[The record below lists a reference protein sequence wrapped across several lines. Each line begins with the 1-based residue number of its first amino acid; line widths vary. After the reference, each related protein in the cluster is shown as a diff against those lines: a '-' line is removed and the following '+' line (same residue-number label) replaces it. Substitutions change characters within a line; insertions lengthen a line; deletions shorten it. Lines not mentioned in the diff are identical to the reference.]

1 MSTNLE
7 KALLQLGCIKS
18 TDTNVGI
25 ATTTFKVIN
34 PNNLGDYSLT
44 GVTTSVTYSSTEA
57 EKEYTNSVEWRKPDG
72 SMSMSPSDFV
82 LDYSTVGPVVEL
94 MMLREERNKKLDATD
109 WVVTKAFETGSSVPE
124 SWKTYRQAL
133 RDLPA
138 SASPSLDSDGFLDLS
153 SVTWPTEPT

>member
-57 EKEYTNSVEWRKPDG
+57 EKEYYNSVEWRKPDG
-72 SMSMSPSDFV
+72 SVSMTPSDFV
-82 LDYSTVGPVVEL
+82 LDYSVVGPVVEL
-94 MMLREERNKKLDATD
+94 MMLREERNKKLAATD

-133 RDLPA
+133 RDIT
-138 SASPSLDSDGFLDLS
+138 LS
-153 SVTWPTEPT
+153 TQSIFSVTWPTEPS

>member
-1 MSTNLE
+1 MSTILE

-44 GVTTSVTYSSTEA
+44 GVTTSVIYSSTEA
-57 EKEYTNSVEWRKPDG
+57 EKEYYNSVEWRKPDG
-72 SMSMSPSDFV
+72 SVSMTPSDFV
-82 LDYSTVGPVVEL
+82 LDYNVVGPVVEL
-94 MMLREERNKKLDATD
+94 MMLREERNKKLAATD

-133 RDLPA
+133 RDIT
-138 SASPSLDSDGFLDLS
+138 LS
-153 SVTWPTEPT
+153 TQSIFSVTWPTEPS

>member
-44 GVTTSVTYSSTEA
+44 GVTTSVTYSSAEA
-57 EKEYTNSVEWRKPDG
+57 EKEYTNSVEWRKRDG
-72 SMSMSPSDFV
+72 KVSMSSTDFV
-82 LDYSTVGPVVEL
+82 VDYSKVGPVVEL
-94 MMLREERNKKLDATD
+94 LMLREERNKKLAATD

-133 RDLPA
+133 RDITI
-138 SASPSLDSDGFLDLS
+138 STQSIF
-153 SVTWPTEPT
+153 SVTWPTEPS

>member
-44 GVTTSVTYSSTEA
+44 GVTTSVTYSSAEA

-72 SMSMSPSDFV
+72 SVSMTPSDFV
-82 LDYSTVGPVVEL
+82 LDYSVVGPVVEL
-94 MMLREERNKKLDATD
+94 MMLREERNKKLAATD
-109 WVVTKAFETGSSVPE
+109 WVVTKAFETGGGVPE

-133 RDLPA
+133 RDITI
-138 SASPSLDSDGFLDLS
+138 STQSIF
-153 SVTWPTEPT
+153 SVTWPTEPS

>member
-1 MSTNLE
+1 MSTILE

-34 PNNLGDYSLT
+34 PNNLGDYALT
-44 GVTTSVTYSSTEA
+44 GVTTSVTYSSAEA

-72 SMSMSPSDFV
+72 SVSMTSSDFV
-82 LDYSTVGPVVEL
+82 LDYGVVGPVVEL
-94 MMLREERNKKLDATD
+94 MMLREERNKKLAATD

-133 RDLPA
+133 RDITI
-138 SASPSLDSDGFLDLS
+138 STQSIF
-153 SVTWPTEPT
+153 SVTWPTEPS

>member
-1 MSTNLE
+1 MSTILE

-44 GVTTSVTYSSTEA
+44 GVTTSVIYSSTEA
-57 EKEYTNSVEWRKPDG
+57 EKEYYNSVEWRKPDG
-72 SMSMSPSDFV
+72 SVSMTPSDFV
-82 LDYSTVGPVVEL
+82 LDYNVVGPVVEL
-94 MMLREERNKKLDATD
+94 MMLREERNKKLAATD
-109 WVVTKAFETGSSVPE
+109 WVVTKAFETGGGVPE

-133 RDLPA
+133 RDITI
-138 SASPSLDSDGFLDLS
+138 STQSIF
-153 SVTWPTEPT
+153 SVTWPTEPS

>member
-25 ATTTFKVIN
+25 ATTTFNVIN
-34 PNNLGDYSLT
+34 PNNLGVYSLT
-44 GVTTSVTYSSTEA
+44 GVTNSVTYSSAEA

-72 SMSMSPSDFV
+72 SISMSPADFV
-82 LDYSTVGPVVEL
+82 VDYSKVGPVVEL
-94 MMLREERNKKLDATD
+94 LMLREERNKKLAATD
-109 WVVTKAFETGSSVPE
+109 WIVTKAFETGSSVPE

-133 RDLPA
+133 RDITI
-138 SASPSLDSDGFLDLS
+138 STQSIF
-153 SVTWPTEPT
+153 SVTWPTEPS

>member
-44 GVTTSVTYSSTEA
+44 GVTTSVTYSSAEA
-57 EKEYTNSVEWRKPDG
+57 EKEYTNSVEWRKSDG
-72 SMSMSPSDFV
+72 SISMTPADFV
-82 LDYSTVGPVVEL
+82 VDYSAVGPVVEL
-94 MMLREERNKKLDATD
+94 LMLREERNKKLAATD
-109 WVVTKAFETGSSVPE
+109 WTQFNDSPLSDSKKTEWS
-124 SWKTYRQAL
+124 TYRQAL
-133 RDLPA
+133 RDIT
-138 SASPSLDSDGFLDLS
+138 SSTQSIF
-153 SVTWPTEPT
+153 SVTWPTEPS

>member
-25 ATTTFKVIN
+25 ATTTFEVVN
-34 PNNLGDYSLT
+34 PNNLGVYSLT
-44 GVTTSVTYSSTEA
+44 GVTTSVTYSSAEA

-72 SMSMSPSDFV
+72 SISMSPADFV
-82 LDYSTVGPVVEL
+82 VDYSKVGPVVEL
-94 MMLREERNKKLDATD
+94 LMLREERNKKLAATD
-109 WVVTKAFETGSSVPE
+109 WVVTKAFETGGSVPE

-138 SASPSLDSDGFLDLS
+138 NTSDPSNP
-153 SVTWPTEPT
+153 TWPTKPS

>member
-44 GVTTSVTYSSTEA
+44 GVTTSVAYSSAEA

-72 SMSMSPSDFV
+72 SISMSSADFV
-82 LDYSTVGPVVEL
+82 VDYSAVGPVVEL
-94 MMLREERNKKLDATD
+94 LMLREERNKKLAATD
-109 WVVTKAFETGSSVPE
+109 WTQFNDSPLSDSKKTEWS
-124 SWKTYRQAL
+124 TYRQAL
-133 RDLPA
+133 RDIT
-138 SASPSLDSDGFLDLS
+138 SSTQSIF
-153 SVTWPTEPT
+153 SVTWPTEPS

>member
-44 GVTTSVTYSSTEA
+44 GVTTSVAYSSAEA
-57 EKEYTNSVEWRKPDG
+57 EKEYTNSVEWRKSDG
-72 SMSMSPSDFV
+72 SISMTPADFV
-82 LDYSTVGPVVEL
+82 VDYSAVGPVVEL
-94 MMLREERNKKLDATD
+94 LMLREERNKKLAATD
-109 WVVTKAFETGSSVPE
+109 WTQFNDSPLSDSKKTEWS
-124 SWKTYRQAL
+124 TYRQAL
-133 RDLPA
+133 RDIT
-138 SASPSLDSDGFLDLS
+138 SSTQSIF
-153 SVTWPTEPT
+153 SVTWPTEPS

>member
-25 ATTTFKVIN
+25 ATTTFEVVN
-34 PNNLGDYSLT
+34 PNNLGVYSLT
-44 GVTTSVTYSSTEA
+44 GVTTSVTYSSAEA

-72 SMSMSPSDFV
+72 SVSMPPSDFV
-82 LDYSTVGPVVEL
+82 LDYSVVGPVVEL
-94 MMLREERNKKLDATD
+94 LMLREERNKKLAATD
-109 WVVTKAFETGSSVPE
+109 WVVTKAFETGGGVPE

-133 RDLPA
+133 RDITI
-138 SASPSLDSDGFLDLS
+138 STQSIF
-153 SVTWPTEPT
+153 SVTWPTEPS

>member
-25 ATTTFKVIN
+25 ATTTFEVVN
-34 PNNLGDYSLT
+34 PNNLGVYSLT
-44 GVTTSVTYSSTEA
+44 GVTTSVTYSSAEA

-72 SMSMSPSDFV
+72 SVSMTPSDFV
-82 LDYSTVGPVVEL
+82 LDYSVVGPVVEL
-94 MMLREERNKKLDATD
+94 MMLREERNKKLAATD
-109 WVVTKAFETGSSVPE
+109 WGVTKAFETGGGVPE

-133 RDLPA
+133 RDITI
-138 SASPSLDSDGFLDLS
+138 STQSIF
-153 SVTWPTEPT
+153 SVTWPTEPS

>member
-44 GVTTSVTYSSTEA
+44 GVTTSVTYSSAEA
-57 EKEYTNSVEWRKPDG
+57 EKEYSNSVEWRKPNG
-72 SMSMSPSDFV
+72 SISMSPADFV
-82 LDYSTVGPVVEL
+82 VDYSAVGPVVEL
-94 MMLREERNKKLDATD
+94 LMLREERNKKLAATD
-109 WVVTKAFETGSSVPE
+109 WVVTKAFETGGGVPVV
-124 SWKTYRQAL
+124 WKTYRQAL
-133 RDLPA
+133 RDITA
-138 SASPSLDSDGFLDLS
+138 SYNNLAE
-153 SVTWPTEPT
+153 VVWPDKP

>member
-1 MSTNLE
+1 MSTILE

-34 PNNLGDYSLT
+34 PNNLGDYALT
-44 GVTTSVTYSSTEA
+44 GVTTSVAYSSAEA

-72 SMSMSPSDFV
+72 SVSMTPSDFV
-82 LDYSTVGPVVEL
+82 VDYSSVGPVVEL
-94 MMLREERNKKLDATD
+94 LMLREERNKKLAATD

-133 RDLPA
+133 RDITI
-138 SASPSLDSDGFLDLS
+138 STQSIF
-153 SVTWPTEPT
+153 SVTWPTEPS

>member
-44 GVTTSVTYSSTEA
+44 GVTTSVTYSSAEA

-72 SMSMSPSDFV
+72 SISMSSADFV
-82 LDYSTVGPVVEL
+82 VDYSKVGPVVEL
-94 MMLREERNKKLDATD
+94 LMLREERNKKLAATD
-109 WVVTKAFETGSSVPE
+109 WIVTKAFETGSSVPE

-133 RDLPA
+133 RDITI
-138 SASPSLDSDGFLDLS
+138 STQSIF
-153 SVTWPTEPT
+153 SVTWPTEPS

>member
-1 MSTNLE
+1 MSTILE

-34 PNNLGDYSLT
+34 PNNLGDYALT
-44 GVTTSVTYSSTEA
+44 GVTTSVTYSSAEA

-72 SMSMSPSDFV
+72 SVSMTSSDFV
-82 LDYSTVGPVVEL
+82 LDYGVVGPVVEL
-94 MMLREERNKKLDATD
+94 MMLREERNKKLAATD
-109 WVVTKAFETGSSVPE
+109 WVVTKAFETGGGVPE

-133 RDLPA
+133 RDITI
-138 SASPSLDSDGFLDLS
+138 STQSIF
-153 SVTWPTEPT
+153 SVTWPTEPS

>member
-44 GVTTSVTYSSTEA
+44 GVTTSVTYSSAEA
-57 EKEYTNSVEWRKPDG
+57 EKEYSNSVEWRKPDG
-72 SMSMSPSDFV
+72 SVSMSPSDFV
-82 LDYSTVGPVVEL
+82 VDYSVVGPVVEL
-94 MMLREERNKKLDATD
+94 LMLREERNKKLAATD
-109 WVVTKAFETGSSVPE
+109 WIVTKAFETGSSVPE

-133 RDLPA
+133 RDIT
-138 SASPSLDSDGFLDLS
+138 SSTQSIF
-153 SVTWPTEPT
+153 SVTWPTEPS

>member
-44 GVTTSVTYSSTEA
+44 GVTTSVTYSSAEA

-72 SMSMSPSDFV
+72 KVSMSSTDFV
-82 LDYSTVGPVVEL
+82 VDYSAVGPVVEL
-94 MMLREERNKKLDATD
+94 LMLREERNKKLAATD
-109 WVVTKAFETGSSVPE
+109 WIVTKAFETGSSVPE

-133 RDLPA
+133 RDITI
-138 SASPSLDSDGFLDLS
+138 STQSIF
-153 SVTWPTEPT
+153 SVTWPTEPS

>member
-44 GVTTSVTYSSTEA
+44 GVTTSVTYSSAEA

-72 SMSMSPSDFV
+72 KVSMSSTDFV
-82 LDYSTVGPVVEL
+82 VDYSKVGPVVEL
-94 MMLREERNKKLDATD
+94 LMLREERNKKLAATD

-133 RDLPA
+133 RDITI
-138 SASPSLDSDGFLDLS
+138 STQSIF
-153 SVTWPTEPT
+153 SVTWPTEPS

>member
-25 ATTTFKVIN
+25 ATTTFNEIN
-34 PNNLGDYSLT
+34 PNNLGVYSLT
-44 GVTTSVTYSSTEA
+44 GVTTSVTYSSAEA

-72 SMSMSPSDFV
+72 SISMSSADFV
-82 LDYSTVGPVVEL
+82 VDYSKVGPVVEL
-94 MMLREERNKKLDATD
+94 LMLREERNKKLAATD
-109 WVVTKAFETGSSVPE
+109 WVVTKAFETGGGVPE

-133 RDLPA
+133 RDITI
-138 SASPSLDSDGFLDLS
+138 STQSIF
-153 SVTWPTEPT
+153 SVTWPTEPS

>member
-25 ATTTFKVIN
+25 ATTTFNVIN
-34 PNNLGDYSLT
+34 PNNLGVYSLT
-44 GVTTSVTYSSTEA
+44 GVTTSVTYSSAEA

-72 SMSMSPSDFV
+72 SISMSSADFV
-82 LDYSTVGPVVEL
+82 VDYSKVGPVVEL
-94 MMLREERNKKLDATD
+94 LMLREERNKKLAATD
-109 WVVTKAFETGSSVPE
+109 WVVTKAFETGGSVPE

-133 RDLPA
+133 RDITI
-138 SASPSLDSDGFLDLS
+138 STQSIF
-153 SVTWPTEPT
+153 SVTWPTEPS

>member
-44 GVTTSVTYSSTEA
+44 GVTTSVTYSSAEA

-72 SMSMSPSDFV
+72 SVSMSPSDFV
-82 LDYSTVGPVVEL
+82 LDYSVVGPVVEL
-94 MMLREERNKKLDATD
+94 MMLREERNKKLAATD
-109 WVVTKAFETGSSVPE
+109 WVVTKAFETGGGVPE

-133 RDLPA
+133 RDITI
-138 SASPSLDSDGFLDLS
+138 STQSIF
-153 SVTWPTEPT
+153 SVTWPTEPS

>member
-25 ATTTFKVIN
+25 ATTTFNVTN

-44 GVTTSVTYSSTEA
+44 GVTTSVTYSSVEA
-57 EKEYTNSVEWRKPDG
+57 EKEYTNSVQWRKPDG
-72 SMSMSPSDFV
+72 SVSMSPSDFV
-82 LDYSTVGPVVEL
+82 VDYSSVGPVVEL
-94 MMLREERNKKLDATD
+94 LMLREERNKKLAATD

-133 RDLPA
+133 RDIT
-138 SASPSLDSDGFLDLS
+138 SSTQSIF
-153 SVTWPTEPT
+153 SVTWPTEPS